1 MTHNMTRIVGGVDV
15 EANEYPWQVGL
26 VHCTT
31 LYCTVLYFTVLLQ
44 VGLVH
49 GPTSRK
55 PFCGGTLISD
65 HEVRHRVDTGCSQK
79 GGMR

>member
-26 VHCTT
+26 VH
-31 LYCTVLYFTVLLQ
+31 
-44 VGLVH
+44 
-49 GPTSRK
+49 GPASRK

-65 HEVRHRVDTGCSQK
+65 HEVRHRVDIVDIIYVSRC
-79 GGMR
+79 

>member
-1 MTHNMTRIVGGVDV
+1 MAGGGG
-15 EANEYPWQVGL
+15 ALY
-26 VHCTT
+26 CTV

-49 GPTSRK
+49 GPASRK

-65 HEVRHRVDTGCSQK
+65 HEVRHRVDIVDILDTVDICIYVS
-79 GGMR
+79 RC

>member
-31 LYCTVLYFTVLLQ
+31 LYCTVLYCTVLY
-44 VGLVH
+44 
-49 GPTSRK
+49 
-55 PFCGGTLISD
+55 CGRWGWCTAPPPGS
-65 HEVRHRVDTGCSQK
+65 HSAAARSSATTRCDTV
-79 GGMR
+79 